1 MREIVIQPNEKQK
14 DFFESKA
21 KYTAYGGARGGG
33 KSWAMRMKLI
43 LLALNYEGIQI
54 LLLRRTLAELREN
67 HLLPMMGLLK
77 GEATY
82 SAGEKEF
89 RFPNRSRIKLGY
101 CDSENDV
108 LQFQGQAYEVIG
120 LEEATHFT
128 EFQFQALTESN
139 RASGNM
145 KKRFKPRMYFTCN
158 PGGVGHEWV
167 KRRFIDRDFR
177 GSEKPED
184 YLFIKSLVFDNK
196 FIMENNPEYLDT
208 LMNLPEIR
216 RRAMLY
222 GDWDAFEGAFFPEFD
237 VSRHIIHGNAEIP
250 DGALRFRALDYGLD
264 MTACLWCAAL
274 EDGSIIVY
282 RELYESNLLL
292 SEAADKIIA
301 MTEKGERIRYTVA
314 SPDLWNRRQESG
326 KSGFDIMSS
335 RGLKY
340 LIKAD
345 NSRITGWRIVR
356 EYLKSGA
363 SFGGEAKIRIYSQC
377 KNLIRCLPLLRFD
390 EKVREDAAGTP
401 HEITHAPEALRYAL
415 MSRQPKTPPKRK
427 AFTGS
432 FYAFDSIGKQEDDG
446 FASFIDY

>member
-1 MREIVIQPNEKQK
+1 MREIIISPNRKQQ
-14 DFFESKA
+14 DFFQSKA

-43 LLALNYEGIQI
+43 LLALNYQGIQI

-67 HLLPMMGLLK
+67 HLVPMMALLK
-77 GEATY
+77 GLATY
-82 SAGEKEF
+82 SATEKEF
-89 RFPNRSRIKLGY
+89 RFPNGSRIKLGY

-128 EFQFQALTESN
+128 EFQFLALTESN

-145 KKRFKPRMYFTCN
+145 KIKYRPRMYFTCN

-167 KRRFIDRDFR
+167 KRRFIQRDFR

-196 FIMENNPEYLDT
+196 FIMENNPEYIDT
-208 LMNLPEIR
+208 LMNLPDIR

-237 VSRHIIHGNAEIP
+237 ASKHVITGKIEIP
-250 DGALRFRALDYGLD
+250 ENCLRFRALDYGLD
-264 MTACLWCAAL
+264 MTACLWCAVDEKGNVL
-274 EDGSIIVY
+274 VY

-292 SEAADKIIA
+292 SEAAKKINA
-301 MTEKGERIRYTVA
+301 LTQKGENIRYTVA

-326 KSGFDIMSS
+326 LRGFDIMAKN
-335 RGLKY
+335 GLKHM
-340 LIKAD
+340 IKAD
-345 NSRITGWRIVR
+345 NSRIEGWRIVR
-356 EYLKSGA
+356 EYLKSGG
-363 SFGGEAKIRIYSQC
+363 SFGGEPKIKIHTDCQ
-377 KNLIRCLPLLRFD
+377 NLLRCLPLLRFD
-390 EKVREDAAGTP
+390 EKIREDAASTP

-415 MSRQPKTPPKRK
+415 MSRQPVTPKKQKR
-427 AFTGS
+427 FLGS
-432 FYAFDSIGKQEDDG
+432 IYTFDDNREQEKG
-446 FASFIDY
+446 FSEFIDY

>member
-43 LLALNYEGIQI
+43 LLALNYDGIQI

-67 HLLPMMGLLK
+67 HLLPMMELLK
-77 GEATY
+77 GIATY

-89 RFPNRSRIKLGY
+89 RFPNGSRIKLGY

-128 EFQFQALTESN
+128 EFQFLALTESN

-145 KKRFKPRMYFTCN
+145 KARFSPRMYFTCN

-167 KRRFIDRDFR
+167 KRRFIDREFR
-177 GSEKPED
+177 GSEKPDD

-237 VSRHIIHGNAEIP
+237 AGRHIIFGDVEIP
-250 DGALRFRALDYGLD
+250 DSAIRFRALDYGLD

-274 EDGSIIVY
+274 QDGSIIVY

-292 SEAADKIIA
+292 SEAADKIVA
-301 MTEKGERIRYTVA
+301 MTEKQERIRYTVA

-340 LIKAD
+340 MIKAD

-363 SFGGEAKIRIYSQC
+363 SFGGEAKLRIYNQC

-390 EKVREDAAGTP
+390 DRVREDAAGTP

-427 AFTGS
+427 SFQGS
-432 FYAFDSIGKQEDDG
+432 FYAFDSIKQEDDG